1 MTNSTLS
8 SDNQNLP
15 DFTLE
20 IEALNERAWKLEGI
34 EPQEGI
40 RLSKEA
46 YKLSTGG
53 KYRVNVYKKGIADS
67 LFNQAHFN
75 LDCGD
80 FQLALSQSL
89 EALSI
94 YTDLKDSVRQTKALC
109 NLGAIYLSLNEYNKS
124 MSTLLKALE
133 IARHLD
139 DGIPLGE
146 ILMTMGMVYLFTGDS
161 SQAILEFKR
170 SLQIFSTGNQSKL
183 LAYVYCNMAAAYKSE
198 GEFDIFKQYLDRCEK
213 LASQLGSDLLT
224 IDILRQKGQY
234 ELQMGD
240 LDKAHEYFQSSLE
253 LAELHGYQADEVASS
268 LWMSDVY
275 FQWGKLDESSALL
288 ETALNKSKKNR
299 FIQGSLHAH
308 QKLAQIFEQ
317 LKDYQQAYD
326 HLKAYLDLEQKLN
339 AEKNE
344 LKYKSLETV
353 YRTQSLQ
360 TEARIIQN
368 KNDQLEKEITER
380 RWAEEAL
387 RQSEEKYRRLANLD
401 PLTGLNNR
409 RYFYTLALNEFKR
422 IKRYFHPLTVMM
434 VDIDHFKKI
443 NDQLGHLAGDQ
454 ILKMVARQLET
465 FLREVDI
472 LGRFGGEEFVVL
484 MPETTMEQSISV
496 ANRLLR
502 LFTDAR
508 FEVHEKIVQVTVSIG
523 IAPYEEGVP
532 IDRLVDRADKAMHLA
547 KKGGRNRIAIWDETR
562 SDRKD

>member
-1 MTNSTLS
+1 MTIS
-8 SDNQNLP
+8 SNPLDYENLP
-15 DFTLE
+15 DFTQE
-20 IEALNERAWKLEGI
+20 IDALNDHARNLESI
-34 EPQEGI
+34 NPHEGI

-46 YKLSTGG
+46 YKLSTSG

-94 YTDLKDSVRQTKALC
+94 YSDLKDSIHQTQAMC
-109 NLGAIYLSLNEYNKS
+109 NLGAIYLSLNEYNKA

-133 IARHLD
+133 IARHLED
-139 DGIPLGE
+139 AIPMGE
-146 ILMTMGMVYLFTGDS
+146 ILMTMGMVYLFSGDT

-183 LAYVYCNMAAAYKSE
+183 LAFVYCNLAAAYKSE
-198 GEFDIFKQYLDRCEK
+198 GEFDIFKQYLERGEK
-213 LASQLGSDLLT
+213 IATQLGIDLLR
-224 IDILRQKGQY
+224 IDILRQKGQF
-234 ELQMGD
+234 ELQMGNLD
-240 LDKAHEYFQSSLE
+240 LAHQYFQSSLDM
-253 LAELHGYQADEVASS
+253 AEQYGYQADEVASS
-268 LWMSDVY
+268 LWLSDV
-275 FQWGKLDESSALL
+275 FFLWGKLDEASALL
-288 ETALNKSKKNR
+288 TAALVKSKKNR
-299 FIQGSLHAH
+299 FNEGSLNAH
-308 QKLAQIFEQ
+308 YKLAQIYE
-317 LKDYQQAYD
+317 KRTDYQQAFD
-326 HLKAYLDLEQKLN
+326 HLKSYLELELKIN

-344 LKYKSLETV
+344 MKYKSLETI

-380 RWAEEAL
+380 RWAEDAL

-422 IKRYFHPLTVMM
+422 IKRYFHPFSIMM
-434 VDIDHFKKI
+434 IDIDHFKKI
-443 NDQLGHLAGDQ
+443 NDQFGHLAGDQ

-484 MPETTMEQSISV
+484 MPETTLEQSIAV
-496 ANRLLR
+496 ANRMLR
-502 LFTDAR
+502 LFSDVR
-508 FEVHEKIVQVTVSIG
+508 FEVCETIIQITVSIG
-523 IAPYEEGVP
+523 IAPYLEGVA
-532 IDRLVDRADKAMHLA
+532 IDRLVDHADQAMHAA
-547 KKGGRNRIAIWDETR
+547 KKGGRNRISIWNEEK
-562 SDRKD
+562 SD

>member
-1 MTNSTLS
+1 
-8 SDNQNLP
+8 
-15 DFTLE
+15 
-20 IEALNERAWKLEGI
+20 
-34 EPQEGI
+34 
-40 RLSKEA
+40 
-46 YKLSTGG
+46 
-53 KYRVNVYKKGIADS
+53 
-67 LFNQAHFN
+67 
-75 LDCGD
+75 
-80 FQLALSQSL
+80 
-89 EALSI
+89 
-94 YTDLKDSVRQTKALC
+94 
-109 NLGAIYLSLNEYNKS
+109 
-124 MSTLLKALE
+124 
-133 IARHLD
+133 
-139 DGIPLGE
+139 
-146 ILMTMGMVYLFTGDS
+146 
-161 SQAILEFKR
+161 
-170 SLQIFSTGNQSKL
+170 
-183 LAYVYCNMAAAYKSE
+183 
-198 GEFDIFKQYLDRCEK
+198 
-213 LASQLGSDLLT
+213 
-224 IDILRQKGQY
+224 
-234 ELQMGD
+234 
-240 LDKAHEYFQSSLE
+240 
-253 LAELHGYQADEVASS
+253 VASS

-508 FEVHEKIVQVTVSIG
+508 FEVHEKIIQVTVSIG

-532 IDRLVDRADKAMHLA
+532 IDRLVDRADKAMQFA
-547 KKGGRNRIAIWDETR
+547 KKEGRNRIAIWDETR
-562 SDRKD
+562 SERKD

>member
-1 MTNSTLS
+1 MTNASNL

-20 IEALNERAWKLEGI
+20 IDALNERAWKLESI
-34 EPQEGI
+34 DPQEGI

-46 YKLSTGG
+46 FKLSNSG
-53 KYRVNVYKKGIADS
+53 KYRINVYKKGIADS

-89 EALSI
+89 ESLSI
-94 YTDLKDSVRQTKALC
+94 YTDLKDSIRQTQALC

-133 IARHLD
+133 IARHLE

-146 ILMTMGMVYLFTGDS
+146 ILMTIGMVYLFTGDS
-161 SQAILEFKR
+161 LQAILEFKR

-183 LAYVYCNMAAAYKSE
+183 LAYVYCNLAAAYKSE

-213 LASQLGSDLLT
+213 LANQLGSDLLK

-234 ELQMGD
+234 ELQMGN
-240 LDKAHEYFQSSLE
+240 LNAAHDYFQSSLK
-253 LAELHGYQADEVASS
+253 LAEIHGYQADEVASS

-275 FQWGKLDESSALL
+275 FQWGKLQESSDLL
-288 ETALNKSKKNR
+288 MTALNKSKKYR
-299 FIQGSLHAH
+299 FNQGSLNAH
-308 QKLAQIFEQ
+308 HKLAQIFEQ
-317 LKDYQQAYD
+317 QNDYQKAYE
-326 HLKAYLDLEQKLN
+326 HLKAYLDLDLKIN

-387 RQSEEKYRRLANLD
+387 RQSDDKYRRLANLD

-409 RYFYTLALNEFKR
+409 RYFYTLAQNEFKR
-422 IKRYFHPLTVMM
+422 IKRYFHPLTIMM
-434 VDIDHFKKI
+434 IDIDHFKNI
-443 NDQLGHLAGDQ
+443 NDQFGHLAGDQ
-454 ILKMVARQLET
+454 VLKMVARQLET

-484 MPETTMEQSISV
+484 MPETTLEQSIPV

-508 FEVHEKIVQVTVSIG
+508 FEVHEEIVQITVSIG
-523 IAPYEEGVP
+523 IAAFEEGIP
-532 IDRLVDRADKAMHLA
+532 IDRLVDRADKALQSA
-547 KKGGRNRIAIWDETR
+547 KKGGRNRISVWDETKT
-562 SDRKD
+562 DH